1 MYASGSNCVC
11 VHVCVRVCGLEPF
24 VSGDCGKAFVC
35 YKRGKMET
43 SAVKR
48 PAVPDCRGLRGT
60 NTESRAHARA
70 RLCGHSWRC
79 QFMVGES
86 TLEGKDCVQPV
97 DDINS
102 TLNVISDSGLH
113 AVLQEE

>member
-11 VHVCVRVCGLEPF
+11 VHVCVRVCGLQPF

-43 SAVKR
+43 SAVKQ

-60 NTESRAHARA
+60 NTESHTHTHTHAHGSVVIPGNAS
-70 RLCGHSWRC
+70 SWW
-79 QFMVGES
+79 
-86 TLEGKDCVQPV
+86 GKAP
-97 DDINS
+97 
-102 TLNVISDSGLH
+102 
-113 AVLQEE
+113 

>member
-11 VHVCVRVCGLEPF
+11 VHVCVRVCGLQPF

-43 SAVKR
+43 SAVKQ

-60 NTESRAHARA
+60 NTESHTHARA
-70 RLCGHSWRC
+70 RTRTALWSFLAMPVHGGGKHPRRKGLCAAR
-79 QFMVGES
+79 
-86 TLEGKDCVQPV
+86 
-97 DDINS
+97 
-102 TLNVISDSGLH
+102 
-113 AVLQEE
+113 